1 MAKITKL
8 PTSIVKRRNGSHD
21 LFLGTTKL
29 YTFTSFAQAEAAEIG
44 MNKHWELLLAE
55 NLVRETPVYGLP
67 PQATK
72 RKYLTP
78 ERGIRQLGH
87 RWYVTSP
94 TPIKGSF
101 DTFEQAQEARNQLL
115 LAHLPLTAKRPRK
128 PRKPPTL
135 TDPSTHQ

>member
-1 MAKITKL
+1 MTNL
-8 PTSIVKRRNGSHD
+8 PTSIVKRKNGSHD
-21 LFLGTTKL
+21 LYLGDLKL
-29 YTFTSFAQAEAAEIG
+29 YTFTSFAQAEAAVIG
-44 MNKHWELLLAE
+44 MNKYLELLQSADL
-55 NLVRETPVYGLP
+55 LKDTPSYGLP

-128 PRKPPTL
+128 PRKPSTL